1 MASSTHQKL
10 RPYRQGDLDALCGPY
25 AIVNAFRWCLGDHP
39 IAAKGPHWASLF
51 GVLHDYAVKELGYL
65 GLASSGLS
73 LNGMIWMLRTA
84 QEHMRD
90 EHELSFASHRPFAR
104 RRPQQPDE
112 VSGSIAAHLSSP
124 CTATVVAFYG
134 HLNHWGVI
142 TNVRPDGAC
151 LFDSSRINRLPIS
164 ALHPAAFV
172 PRERSRSHIQPGSV
186 LQIRWEPGGAFGKVS
201 K

>member
-1 MASSTHQKL
+1 MARRSVTRRATL
-10 RPYRQGDLDALCGPY
+10 RPYRQGDLDSLCGPY

-39 IAAKGPHWASLF
+39 LARL
-51 GVLHDYAVKELGYL
+51 YAVKELGYL

-84 QEHMRD
+84 QQHMYEEHGL
-90 EHELSFASHRPFAR
+90 ELASRRPFAG
-104 RRPQQPDE
+104 RRPQQPGD
-112 VSGSIAAHLSSP
+112 VIDSIAAHLNSP
-124 CTATVVAFYG
+124 NTVSVAAFYG

-172 PRERSRSHIQPGSV
+172 PQERCRSHVQPGSV
-186 LQIRWEPGGAFGKVS
+186 LQIQCRL
-201 K
+201 